1 MTEQEMILK
10 ILEKEN
16 KPLMA
21 KQISKLI
28 YDNFNGYKLYRS
40 KVRDHLWDKDGIKDL
55 VRYNKADYTY
65 SLQKNIDSLKSH
77 VLNDDFVFN
86 VEIEKNTNPRTENDL
101 LTYKVIGD
109 KVIISHSIS
118 DNDLEGLII
127 GLIRSEI
134 DQSLG
139 SKVNF
144 KKLRSTIIKS
154 INDRR

>member
-1 MTEQEMILK
+1 MTEKEMIIK

-28 YDNFNGYKLYRS
+28 YDNFNGFKLYRS
-40 KVRDHLWDKDGIKDL
+40 KVRDHLWDEEGLKDL
-55 VRYNKADYTY
+55 ITYNKEDYTY
-65 SLQKNIDSLKSH
+65 SLQKNIESLKNN
-77 VLNDDFVFN
+77 VLDDDFVFN
-86 VEIEKNTNPRTENDL
+86 IEIKKISNPRTENDL
-101 LTYKVIGD
+101 LSYKVIGD

-118 DNDLEGLII
+118 EKDLDGLII